1 MAIIE
6 SVNVPEGSK
15 GKWTVSKFTVSE
27 EDAKFSAL
35 RAAIKGRGY
44 VPAGTYTQLT
54 CQGRGIV
61 MSDTPD
67 ERRDHWKAVNMA
79 CDHVLING
87 LGLGMVLGAI
97 LKKEKMGSKSVSK
110 VTVVELDADV
120 IELVGPSYASDP
132 RVEIVHASAFDY
144 QPPKGIVYGCVWHDI
159 WDDLCGDNLPEMT
172 KLKRKY
178 GRKADWQGCWGEY
191 ETRRYMRRY

>member
-1 MAIIE
+1 MIDA
-6 SVNVPEGSK
+6 VNVPEGSR

-44 VPAGTYTQLT
+44 VSAGTYTQLT

-67 ERRDHWKAVNMA
+67 ERRDHYVAVRMA

-97 LKKEKMGSKSVSK
+97 LKKEKMGVKSVSK

-120 IELVGPSYASDP
+120 IELVGPTYANDS

-144 QPPKGIVYGCVWHDI
+144 QPPKGVEYGAVWHDV
-159 WDDLCGDNLPEMT
+159 WDSICGDNLPEMT

-178 GRKADWQGCWGEY
+178 GRRADWQGCWGEY